1 MTFRTLRTSLLATTV
16 AALSLSLPS
25 HAAAQSGRYSTW
37 SPPGSGQA
45 ADGSTQNL
53 LKDLK
58 TLVDE
63 AEKARAADRLFLK
76 DLRDLMARY
85 ERPWSDRVLFD
96 DFMDGDYT
104 KAPTW
109 NLVTG
114 EFWVEQGYGLRSKAV
129 AGAAA
134 SQGGDGKLSKE
145 ELAIS
150 ILGAVLQGANKNK
163 SSNTGQA
170 QPAPKAE
177 PAVLSA
183 KTRISNAF
191 AITAQ
196 FSSWTGEGDYAF
208 AVTQGPIT
216 QKGGGAGYR
225 VVYAPKQTARG
236 ASLELV
242 RVTSRGEG
250 RIDSVSIDGLEDQ
263 KVHSL
268 DWTRAKDGR
277 MVVTLDGKQVMSA
290 RDTSFRDPF
299 DSLALINSGADVIV
313 KSVEVLGVK

>member
-1 MTFRTLRTSLLATTV
+1 MTFTTLRRVLLVSAF
-16 AALSLSLPS
+16 AAAAIAPLS
-25 HAAAQSGRYSTW
+25 ADAQSGRYSTW
-37 SPPGSGQA
+37 APPGSGQA
-45 ADGSTQNL
+45 ADASTQNL

-96 DFMDGDYT
+96 DFMDGDFT

-109 NLVTG
+109 NLITG

-129 AGAAA
+129 VGAAA
-134 SQGGDGKLSKE
+134 SSGGDGKLSKE

-163 SSNTGQA
+163 SQSQQA

-208 AVTQGPIT
+208 AVTQGS
-216 QKGGGAGYR
+216 GGAGYR

-236 ASLELV
+236 ASLELL

-277 MVVTLDGKQVMSA
+277 MVVTLDGKQVMRA

-299 DSLALINSGADVIV
+299 DAVALINAGADVIV